1 VEKER
6 HVLLVLA
13 VLASSLRVAAA
24 MASVADKERAR
35 REPKAKEGVRKAR
48 CCCREAFEAMANDE
62 ECEIEAN
69 KSCTKGVRLLIQLC
83 VVCVNHTLDD
93 YLVKMT
99 TTTTITTIR
108 PIVVIVV
115 QLVIVVHDYEME

>member
-1 VEKER
+1 MRCRQEEDEGEVEEEEGGEVEGLAMSLLLVLWRGPVEKKR

-24 MASVADKERAR
+24 TASVADEERAR
-35 REPKAKEGVRKAR
+35 REPQAKEGVRKAR

-83 VVCVNHTLDD
+83 VVCVNG
-93 YLVKMT
+93 
-99 TTTTITTIR
+99 
-108 PIVVIVV
+108 
-115 QLVIVVHDYEME
+115 